1 MIEIKNLDK
10 TYHLKNT
17 DVHAIDNV
25 SLSIND
31 GEVYGIIGYSGAGKS
46 SLVRC
51 INLLEAPDAGEIT
64 VDGVKLTYNVPDEKE
79 GVRMCKI
86 KSKELR
92 EARKNIGMIFQH
104 FNLLDRLTV
113 FENIAYPLKHIGLT
127 KIQIEEKVNDLL
139 KLVDL
144 EEKRN
149 VYPTQ
154 LSGGQKQRVA
164 IARALANDPKVLLSD
179 EATSALDPD
188 ATESILALLKKL
200 NKERNLTIVII
211 THEMAVIKEICDRVA
226 VMENGKIVEEGD
238 VYDVFANPKQPITKK
253 FMSSTS
259 SLGKLEKLEEK
270 HSNIVEVK
278 EGQTLVELQFGKDA
292 VGDALISKVS
302 RDFSVDVSIVLAN
315 VETLHDSQFGRIIAI
330 ISGDNTSVLNA
341 ISYLEQ
347 ANVKVNILKKGDNK

>member
-51 INLLEAPDAGEIT
+51 INLLEVPDAGEIT

-139 KLVDL
+139 KFVDL
-144 EEKRN
+144 EEK
-149 VYPTQ
+149 
-154 LSGGQKQRVA
+154 
-164 IARALANDPKVLLSD
+164 
-179 EATSALDPD
+179 EM
-188 ATESILALLKKL
+188 SILHSFLVDKS
-200 NKERNLTIVII
+200 KELRLQEHLQMILRFYFL
-211 THEMAVIKEICDRVA
+211 M
-226 VMENGKIVEEGD
+226 
-238 VYDVFANPKQPITKK
+238 KQHQ
-253 FMSSTS
+253 
-259 SLGKLEKLEEK
+259 L
-270 HSNIVEVK
+270 
-278 EGQTLVELQFGKDA
+278 
-292 VGDALISKVS
+292 
-302 RDFSVDVSIVLAN
+302 
-315 VETLHDSQFGRIIAI
+315 
-330 ISGDNTSVLNA
+330 
-341 ISYLEQ
+341 
-347 ANVKVNILKKGDNK
+347 

>member
-51 INLLEAPDAGEIT
+51 INLLEVPDAGEIT

-113 FENIAYPLKHIGLT
+113 LKI
-127 KIQIEEKVNDLL
+127 LL
-139 KLVDL
+139 
-144 EEKRN
+144 
-149 VYPTQ
+149 
-154 LSGGQKQRVA
+154 
-164 IARALANDPKVLLSD
+164 ILLS
-179 EATSALDPD
+179 
-188 ATESILALLKKL
+188 ILVLQKFKLKKRL
-200 NKERNLTIVII
+200 MIYL
-211 THEMAVIKEICDRVA
+211 
-226 VMENGKIVEEGD
+226 
-238 VYDVFANPKQPITKK
+238 
-253 FMSSTS
+253 
-259 SLGKLEKLEEK
+259 SLL
-270 HSNIVEVK
+270 
-278 EGQTLVELQFGKDA
+278 
-292 VGDALISKVS
+292 
-302 RDFSVDVSIVLAN
+302 
-315 VETLHDSQFGRIIAI
+315 
-330 ISGDNTSVLNA
+330 
-341 ISYLEQ
+341 
-347 ANVKVNILKKGDNK
+347 ILKKKEMSILHSFLVDKSKELRLQEHLQMILRFYFLMKQHQL

>member
-51 INLLEAPDAGEIT
+51 INLLEVPDAGEIT

-92 EARKNIGMIFQH
+92 EARKNIGMIFQN

-139 KLVDL
+139 KFVDL

-226 VMENGKIVEEGD
+226 VMEMVRLL
-238 VYDVFANPKQPITKK
+238 KK
-253 FMSSTS
+253 ETFTMCLQILS
-259 SLGKLEKLEEK
+259 SLLLKN
-270 HSNIVEVK
+270 SC
-278 EGQTLVELQFGKDA
+278 LQPHLLASLKSLKRSI
-292 VGDALISKVS
+292 LI
-302 RDFSVDVSIVLAN
+302 
-315 VETLHDSQFGRIIAI
+315 
-330 ISGDNTSVLNA
+330 
-341 ISYLEQ
+341 
-347 ANVKVNILKKGDNK
+347 

>member
-10 TYHLKNT
+10 TYYLKNT

-25 SLSIND
+25 SLSINE

-51 INLLEAPDAGEIT
+51 INLLEVPDSGEIE
-64 VDGVKLTYNVPDEKE
+64 VDGVKLTYNVPDERQ
-79 GVRMCKI
+79 GIRMCKI

-113 FENIAYPLKHIGLT
+113 FENVAYPLKYTGLT
-127 KIQIEEKVNDLL
+127 KIQIEEKVDDLL
-139 KLVDL
+139 RLVDL
-144 EEKRN
+144 SEKRN
-149 VYPTQ
+149 VYPSQ

-200 NKERNLTIVII
+200 NRERNLTIVII

-226 VMENGKIVEEGD
+226 VMENGRIVEQGD
-238 VYDVFANPKQPITKK
+238 VYDVFANPKQAITKK
-253 FMSSTS
+253 FMASTS

-270 HSNIVEVK
+270 HSNIIDVK
-278 EGQTLVELQFGKDA
+278 AGQSLVELQFGKES
-292 VGDALISKVS
+292 VGDALISKAS
-302 RDFSVDVSIVLAN
+302 RDFNIDISIVLAN

-330 ISGDNTSVLNA
+330 FSGSDEA
-341 ISYLEQ
+341 ISSSIEYLEQ
-347 ANVKVNILKKGDNK
+347 ANVKVNIIKKGDNQ